1 MSIFAVRLGE
11 QLQQAAYMRSHSL
24 PHLIRSSRPTRR
36 KVVDEPDPPEELGG
50 LDQLEPVDE
59 LEPSEAES
67 FLDVDPNG
75 LRLVSRFGA
84 PVVMF
89 LLPPKS
95 LRQAIVTN

>member
-36 KVVDEPDPPEELGG
+36 KVVDDPDPPEVLGG
-50 LDQLEPVDE
+50 LDQLELVDQLEPVDE
-59 LEPSEAES
+59 LEPPEAES

-84 PVVMF
+84 PV
-89 LLPPKS
+89 
-95 LRQAIVTN
+95 N